1 MTALANASWVSPVGD
16 DPRPAAHPADLTLAA
31 AAGRGDATAAE
42 CFVRRAIPIVRKVAR
57 AIIPDPVE
65 HEDAQQLALIDVL
78 DAAPTYRGT
87 GPLDHWIRK
96 VASRAVIRHVR
107 KLRSTQVHSLD
118 EHDDAR
124 ETSMRTTMLDSL
136 PRSLEHYLGEL
147 PETQRLAIVLRHALG
162 HTIAEIAELT
172 EAPVPTV
179 LSRIKKARQELRRSI
194 QRDLNLGTK
203 PMASTS

>member
-1 MTALANASWVSPVGD
+1 MTALANAPWVLPMGD
-16 DPRPAAHPADLTLAA
+16 DPQSGLHAADLALAA
-31 AAGRGDATAAE
+31 AAGGDPVAAE
-42 CFVRRAIPIVRKVAR
+42 RFVRRAIPVVRKVAR

-65 HEDAQQLALIDVL
+65 HEDALQLALIDVL

-87 GPLDHWIRK
+87 GSLDHWIRK

-107 KLRSTQVHSLD
+107 KVRSTRVHSLD

-124 ETSMRTTMLDSL
+124 ETSLRTTMLDSL
-136 PRSLEHYLGEL
+136 PRPLEHYLGEL
-147 PETQRLAIVLRHALG
+147 PETQRLSIVLRHALG

-179 LSRIKKARQELRRSI
+179 LSRIKKARQELRRLI
-194 QRDLNLGTK
+194 QRDLNLGIK
-203 PMASTS
+203 PVARTS